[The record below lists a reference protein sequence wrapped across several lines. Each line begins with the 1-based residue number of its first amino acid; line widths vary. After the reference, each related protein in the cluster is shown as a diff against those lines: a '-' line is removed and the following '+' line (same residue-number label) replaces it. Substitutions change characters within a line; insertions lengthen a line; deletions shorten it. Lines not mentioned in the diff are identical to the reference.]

1 MTRQVE
7 LGPDTDAGTDTGAL
21 TVRTDV
27 TGKAA
32 RTGHRLVLG
41 FDLWRATVSLRDEA
55 PVAVDLNVEV
65 DSLQVRSGEGGLT
78 PMTAPERG
86 VARLNA
92 LKSLKAA
99 KFGQVTFVAD
109 AVTPTDAGYR
119 LSGQLTICGTTKPHT
134 VEVTS
139 DGASVQGESVVTQT
153 DFGVKP
159 YSLMMGALKVAD
171 DVIVALETRVPDASG
186 GSE

>member
-1 MTRQVE
+1 MSRQVE
-7 LGPDTDAGTDTGAL
+7 LGPDHGAL
-21 TVRTDV
+21 TIRTGV

-32 RTGHRLVLG
+32 RTGHRLVIG
-41 FDLWRATVSLRDEA
+41 FDRWAAAISYTDDA
-55 PVAVDLNVEV
+55 PSAVRVAVDVE
-65 DSLQVRSGEGGLT
+65 SLQVLSGEGGLT

-92 LKSLKAA
+92 LKSLKAS
-99 KFGQVTFVAD
+99 KFGEITFTADDVTAAD
-109 AVTPTDAGYR
+109 GGYR
-119 LSGQLTICGTTKPHT
+119 LVGTLTICGMSRPHT

-139 DGASVQGESVVTQT
+139 DGATVSGESPVRQT

-171 DVIVALETRVPDASG
+171 EVVVAVEATISR
-186 GSE
+186 

>member
-1 MTRQVE
+1 MTRQVV
-7 LGPDTDAGTDTGAL
+7 LGPDVGAGAGLL

-32 RTGHRLVLG
+32 RTGHRLVIG
-41 FDLWRATVSLRDEA
+41 FDRWRAVVYFRDEA
-55 PVAVDLNVEV
+55 PVSVDLTVEV
-65 DSLQVRSGEGGLT
+65 DSLQVHSGQGGLT

-92 LKSLKAA
+92 LKSLKAS
-99 KFGQVTFVAD
+99 KFGQINFAAD
-109 AVTPTDAGYR
+109 VVTPTDPGYR
-119 LSGQLTICGTTKPHT
+119 LDGQLTICGTTRPHT
-134 VEVTS
+134 VDVTS

-153 DFGVKP
+153 SFGVKS

-171 DVIVALETRVPDASG
+171 DVIVTLKARDPNASV